1 MYAYFILDG
10 ERLGNQ
16 ALETTEGKEVQTF
29 HPDFP
34 RVISLFAP
42 TGLNNVCACAK
53 IKSNFRA
60 NVRERDVWFFHVQF

>member
-42 TGLNNVCACAK
+42 QFPPSLDAV
-53 IKSNFRA
+53 KSRNF
-60 NVRERDVWFFHVQF
+60 